1 MKKLE
6 ALKSLYAAL
15 GGTSTDVADCDTS
28 VEVLNAILALGEA
41 DPEAFIADAIAA
53 IAENAESILPQ
64 AELIEK
70 SVTAN
75 DTYNASDD
83 EADGYSKVTVN
94 VSPVLQ
100 DKTVTPTTSQQTITA
115 DEGKDGLGTVTVSAV
130 TAAIDENITA
140 GNIKSGVTILGVAG
154 TYDGT

>member
-15 GGTSTDVADCDTS
+15 GGTASAVADCDTS
-28 VEVLNAILALGEA
+28 LDVLNAILALGDVDTE
-41 DPEAFIADAIAA
+41 PFIGDAIAA
-53 IAENAESILPQ
+53 IAENAESILP
-64 AELIEK
+64 
-70 SVTAN
+70 SGT
-75 DTYNASDD
+75 
-83 EADGYSKVTVN
+83 
-94 VSPVLQ
+94 PVLQ
-100 DKTVTPTTSQQTITA
+100 DKTVTPSTSEQTITA

-130 TAAIDENITA
+130 TAAIDENIIA

>member
-28 VEVLNAILALGEA
+28 VEVLNAILALG
-41 DPEAFIADAIAA
+41 DVDGKDYVGDAIAA
-53 IAENAESILPQ
+53 IAANASAILP
-64 AELIEK
+64 EPK
-70 SVTAN
+70 
-75 DTYNASDD
+75 
-83 EADGYSKVTVN
+83 
-94 VSPVLQ
+94 LQ

-115 DEGKDGLGTVTVSAV
+115 DDGYDGLGTVTVSAA
-130 TAAIDENITA
+130 TAAIDENIIA

>member
-15 GGTSTDVADCDTS
+15 GGTSTDVAGCETS
-28 VEVLNAILALGEA
+28 LEVLNAILALGEA
-41 DPEAFIADAIAA
+41 DPVAFIGDAIAA
-53 IAENAESILPQ
+53 IAENASAILP
-64 AELIEK
+64 EPK
-70 SVTAN
+70 
-75 DTYNASDD
+75 
-83 EADGYSKVTVN
+83 
-94 VSPVLQ
+94 LQ

-130 TAAIDENITA
+130 TAAIDENIIA

>member
-1 MKKLE
+1 MKKIE
-6 ALKSLYAAL
+6 ALKSLYTAL
-15 GGTSTDVADCDTS
+15 GGTASNVAACDTAI
-28 VEVLNAILALGEA
+28 EVLNAILVLGDVDA
-41 DPEAFIADAIAA
+41 KPFIGDAIAA
-53 IAENAESILPQ
+53 IAENASAILPQ
-64 AELIEK
+64 TELIEK
-70 SVTAN
+70 SITAN

-83 EADGYSKVTVN
+83 EADGYSKVVVN

-140 GNIKSGVTILGVAG
+140 GNIKSGVTILGVEG
-154 TYDGT
+154 TYSG

>member
-15 GGTSTDVADCDTS
+15 GGTASAVADCDTS
-28 VEVLNAILALGEA
+28 LDVLNAILALGDVDTE
-41 DPEAFIADAIAA
+41 PFIGDAIAA
-53 IAENAESILPQ
+53 IAESSESILP
-64 AELIEK
+64 
-70 SVTAN
+70 SGT
-75 DTYNASDD
+75 
-83 EADGYSKVTVN
+83 
-94 VSPVLQ
+94 PVLQ
-100 DKTVTPTTSQQTITA
+100 DKTVTPSTSEQTITA

-130 TAAIDENITA
+130 TAAIDENIIA